1 MKMMEG
7 LYFQAYIGENMN
19 RKIRMRKM
27 FGSSCSLVCCLKAR
41 FFARV
46 IEEDEL

>member
-1 MKMMEG
+1 
-7 LYFQAYIGENMN
+7 MN

-41 FFARV
+41 FCAHVYWKKMKCGVEWF
-46 IEEDEL
+46 DGDL